1 MTVTGMI
8 TSLPYD
14 FPLSVMNQ
22 RVRQSVKRAFHGSD
36 FCKSAKMFSG
46 VGAKPLLGFWLVACD
61 QFALPSGLALSFFFE
76 VTISSIAMVFL
87 SGKLEIFY
95 FGIINE
101 CFP

>member
-1 MTVTGMI
+1 
-8 TSLPYD
+8 
-14 FPLSVMNQ
+14 
-22 RVRQSVKRAFHGSD
+22 
-36 FCKSAKMFSG
+36 
-46 VGAKPLLGFWLVACD
+46 
-61 QFALPSGLALSFFFE
+61 LALSFFFE

>member
-14 FPLSVMNQ
+14 FPRSDMNQ

-46 VGAKPLLGFWLVACD
+46 VGEKPLLGFWLLACD
-61 QFALPSGLALSFFFE
+61 QFALPSCLALSFFFV
-76 VTISSIAMVFL
+76 VTISSIVMVFL
-87 SGKLEIFY
+87 SGKLEYSIL
-95 FGIINE
+95 GL
-101 CFP
+101 